1 MAEYSRE
8 QRIQLSRVVANS
20 GLGSRQLKAFVDNRI
35 IQRKAKAE
43 NKFEEMQKTHGG
55 GNRHGKRTTVPKE
68 RIESQREDSITDLFE
83 RFKIQEEKRTGET
96 LSAER
101 IAQLKSK

>member
-8 QRIQLSRVVANS
+8 QRNQLSRAITNS
-20 GLGSRQLKAFVDNRI
+20 EAKSRQLKGFVDNRI
-35 IQRKAKAE
+35 IQRKAEAE
-43 NKFEEMQKTHGG
+43 NKYEEMQKTHGG

-83 RFKIQEEKRTGET
+83 RFKTQEEERTGET
-96 LSAER
+96 LSEER
-101 IAQLKSK
+101 TAQLKSK